1 MQINTTGQNIELTE
15 SLHEY
20 VETKFK
26 KLERFFHH
34 INHVHVVLKL
44 DNIQHIAEATLNVNQ
59 GELHASADA
68 NDMYI
73 AIDALIDKLTRQ
85 LNKHKEKLS
94 NH

>member
-1 MQINTTGQNIELTE
+1 M
-15 SLHEY
+15 
-20 VETKFK
+20 
-26 KLERFFHH
+26 
-34 INHVHVVLKL
+34 VLKL